1 VALRGGFG
9 ARFAAQEAKITC
21 APIGS
26 ASPTAN
32 GSGSYNGRADSSIGF
47 GARAGAVVERDDG
60 LARFLHLMSTGRVF
74 LQKKNL
80 HVDECWL
87 TVVFALK
94 AEVYI

>member
-1 VALRGGFG
+1 LGDISVALRGGFG

-74 LQKKNL
+74 LQKKI
-80 HVDECWL
+80 CMS
-87 TVVFALK
+87 TSAG
-94 AEVYI
+94 